1 MDQRLLVE
9 QASRGDHEAFAR
21 LVRSAVPRLDRVA
34 RLIVRDSE
42 LGRDAVQE
50 AWIRAWRELPGL
62 RDPDRFDAWIYRLTV
77 NACLDQLRRRR
88 RRVVEIK
95 LRPEITPIGDGPERA
110 VSDREAVD
118 DALRRLEPKDRAV
131 VVLHYFVGL
140 PLSETA
146 IVLRMP
152 VGTVKSKLHRA
163 LRVMRSD
170 SASSAST
177 STAALGREREAT

>member
-1 MDQRLLVE
+1 VDQRLLVE

-21 LVRSAVPRLDRVA
+21 LVRAGVPRLDRVA

-88 RRVVEIK
+88 R
-95 LRPEITPIGDGPERA
+95 GD
-110 VSDREAVD
+110 D
-118 DALRRLEPKDRAV
+118 DYRGVLEP
-131 VVLHYFVGL
+131 L
-140 PLSETA
+140 
-146 IVLRMP
+146 
-152 VGTVKSKLHRA
+152 
-163 LRVMRSD
+163 
-170 SASSAST
+170 
-177 STAALGREREAT
+177 